1 MYEKNGHRVSLEVNL
16 TRLQK
21 NLTAI
26 KELVH
31 PLKVIGVLK
40 ANAYGIGVFPVAE
53 ALVNAGVKGFGVA
66 ELREALALKPLGLP
80 IQILGGVL
88 EEEIPQAVA
97 EGIILP
103 VTDLETAEL
112 INTEALRQKKRT
124 PVELLID
131 TGMGRLG
138 FLAQEALQAIPLIA
152 ALPGL
157 DAGGI
162 YSHFPVAYRGED
174 DAFNRRQLSLFMTL
188 LDNLAEQGLRFPKV
202 HIANSDAV
210 NNLPWTYKKPF
221 THVRVG
227 LNLHGSFES
236 EGNRAVTLE
245 SIFTLKTRVVSIR
258 TLPAGMTVGYGRT
271 YTLKQPTRVGTIAAG
286 YADGLPLALSN
297 RGYVLVRGK
306 PCPVL
311 GRLSMDYTTI
321 SLENAPEASRG
332 DEVVCLG
339 RDGDEE
345 ITVDAWAQ
353 LKGTHAYDI
362 ICSFGNRVSRRY
374 I

>member
-1 MYEKNGHRVSLEVNL
+1 
-16 TRLQK
+16 
-21 NLTAI
+21 
-26 KELVH
+26 
-31 PLKVIGVLK
+31 
-40 ANAYGIGVFPVAE
+40 
-53 ALVNAGVKGFGVA
+53 
-66 ELREALALKPLGLP
+66 
-80 IQILGGVL
+80 
-88 EEEIPQAVA
+88 
-97 EGIILP
+97 
-103 VTDLETAEL
+103 
-112 INTEALRQKKRT
+112 
-124 PVELLID
+124 
-131 TGMGRLG
+131 
-138 FLAQEALQAIPLIA
+138 
-152 ALPGL
+152 
-157 DAGGI
+157 
-162 YSHFPVAYRGED
+162 AYRGED